1 MGECVAEDKERSNRC
16 RQGQDSEIWASN
28 VSHGV
33 WGMIK
38 WVNPCN
44 VFVAEPRTEQ
54 RLLYKLLFLFRGLW
68 IKKRIY

>member
-1 MGECVAEDKERSNRC
+1 MQKTRK
-16 RQGQDSEIWASN
+16 GQTGAVKVKTLEIWASN

-33 WGMIK
+33 LGMIK

-44 VFVAEPRTEQ
+44 VFVAEPGTEQ